1 MEGAV
6 ERKKE
11 SVTWQETRYSTR
23 GDLDW
28 ILELRDTQLHVL
40 QPDQTVSRAAVCCVV
55 AGRVSNDVSTLV
67 FPHK

>member
-40 QPDQTVSRAAVCCVV
+40 QPEPDGKPGCCV
-55 AGRVSNDVSTLV
+55 LCCCW
-67 FPHK
+67 PC